1 MTHSIFDNNQ
11 RQGLKKS
18 QNILTSIRGGL
29 KIGTVQLTRT
39 KPGIQDIKKFNI
51 TKDLL
56 KDDNIAIKTES
67 NEKPS
72 LVDTIIADT
81 LNIVSGENEMEN
93 SINLIPIQEEEEKE
107 QDSETEAS
115 LEEQK
120 KDIVKNIQNIELDIN
135 KINQQIEELEKKKST
150 LSYKR
155 NRTPHEELEYN
166 ILRKNIKKLK
176 DIKNEYENEKKTLQ
190 EVNM

>member
-1 MTHSIFDNNQ
+1 MTHSIFDNQ

-18 QNILTSIRGGL
+18 QNVLTSIRGGL
-29 KIGTVQLTRT
+29 KLGTVQLTRT
-39 KPGIQDIKKFNI
+39 KGIQDIKKFNI

-56 KDDNIAIKTES
+56 KDDNNIAIKTES

-72 LVDTIIADT
+72 LVDAIITDT

-107 QDSETEAS
+107 QDTETEAS

-135 KINQQIEELEKKKST
+135 KINQQIEELEKTKST

>member
-1 MTHSIFDNNQ
+1 MTHSIFDNQ

-18 QNILTSIRGGL
+18 QNVLTSIRGGL
-29 KIGTVQLTRT
+29 KLGSVQLTRT
-39 KPGIQDIKKFNI
+39 KGIQDIKKFNI

-93 SINLIPIQEEEEKE
+93 SINLIPSETIQEEEKE

-135 KINQQIEELEKKKST
+135 KINQQIEELEKNKST